1 LKMIVGFVGLIGS
14 GKDTAADLLVNDFGF
29 KRDSFANTLKD
40 AVSKIFHW
48 DRDMLQGLSAES
60 RAWREEVDDWWA
72 QRLGIPHLT
81 PRWVLQFFG
90 TDVCRDNFSN
100 DIWVAS
106 LERKL
111 MQTKDNV
118 VISDVR
124 FANEIWAIKDAG
136 GSIIRL
142 QRGALPEWWDTAR
155 YFDSRENAAQIMREK
170 YLGVHA
176 SEWAWVSEG
185 EDYVIHNDGTLREL
199 GINLRIVIDRIR
211 PKLYNNG
218 VNIDNLE
225 GVL

>member
-1 LKMIVGFVGLIGS
+1 MIVGFVGLIGS
-14 GKDTAADLLVNDFGF
+14 GKDTAADLLVDNFGF
-29 KRDSFANTLKD
+29 KRDSFAYTLQD
-40 AVSKIFHW
+40 AVADIFHW
-48 DRDMLQGLSAES
+48 DRDMLQGQTAES

-72 QRLGIPHLT
+72 ERLGIPHLT

-111 MQTKDNV
+111 MQTKDNI

-124 FANEIWAIKDAG
+124 FPNEIWAIKEAG

-142 QRGALPEWWDTAR
+142 QRGSLPSWWDTAR
-155 YFDSRENAAQIMREK
+155 TDALKMDRLWPEI
-170 YLGVHA
+170 HA

-185 EDYVIHNDGTLREL
+185 EDYVVHNDGTIEEL
-199 GINLRIVIDRIR
+199 GVNLRIVIDRIR
-211 PKLYNNG
+211 PKTYNNG
-218 VNIDNLE
+218 INLE

>member
-1 LKMIVGFVGLIGS
+1 MIVGFVGLIGS

-40 AVSKIFHW
+40 AVSNIFHW

-72 QRLGIPHLT
+72 ERLGIPHLT

-111 MQTKDNV
+111 MQSKDNI

-124 FANEIWAIKDAG
+124 FANEIHAIKDAG
-136 GSIIRL
+136 GTIVRL
-142 QRGALPEWWDTAR
+142 QRGPLPVWWDTAR
-155 YFDSRENAAQIMREK
+155 NNPELMAATAPE
-170 YLGVHA
+170 VHS
-176 SEWAWVSEG
+176 SEWAWVSSG
-185 EDYVIHNDGTLREL
+185 EDVVIHNDGTILDL
-199 GINLRIVIDRIR
+199 AVNLRIVIDRIR
-211 PKLYNNG
+211 PKTYNNG
-218 VNIDNLE
+218 IDNLE

>member
-1 LKMIVGFVGLIGS
+1 MIVGIVGLIGS
-14 GKDTAADLLVNDFGF
+14 GKDTAADILTADFGF

-40 AVSKIFHW
+40 AVANIFHW
-48 DRDMLQGLSAES
+48 DRDMLQGQTAES

-72 QRLGIPHLT
+72 ERLGIPHLT

-111 MQTKDNV
+111 MQTKDNI

-124 FANEIWAIKDAG
+124 FPNEIWAIKEAG

-142 QRGALPEWWDTAR
+142 QRGPLPNWWDTAR
-155 YFDSRENAAQIMREK
+155 NTPGITSITD
-170 YLGVHA
+170 VHP

-185 EDYVIHNDGTLREL
+185 EDYVIHNDGSIDEL
-199 GINLRIVIDRIR
+199 GVNLRIVIDRIR
-211 PKLYNNG
+211 PKTYNNG
-218 VNIDNLE
+218 FNLE

>member
-1 LKMIVGFVGLIGS
+1 MIVGLVGLIGS
-14 GKDTAADLLVNDFGF
+14 GKDTVADFLTNDFGF

-40 AVSKIFHW
+40 AVSNIFHW
-48 DRDMLQGLSAES
+48 DRELLQGQTAES

-72 QRLGIPHLT
+72 ERLGIPHLT

-111 MQTKDNV
+111 MSTTDNI

-124 FANEIWAIKDAG
+124 FPNEIWAIKNAG

-142 QRGALPEWWDTAR
+142 QRGNLPEWWETAR
-155 YFDSRENAAQIMREK
+155 DRRAPELMREK
-170 YLGVHA
+170 YWGVHA
-176 SEWAWVSEG
+176 SEYSWVQGG
-185 EDYVIHNDGTLREL
+185 EDYVIHNDGTLKEL
-199 GINLRIVIDRIR
+199 GVNLRIVIDRIR

-218 VNIDNLE
+218 VNIDNLQ